1 MSGFCDKSGLKS
13 LIKDATCYKN
23 PKNPGSIDLI
33 LTNNSHSFQNFCVI
47 KAGSSNFHRMVVT
60 AFFWKVKTKSYK
72 YRGYKS
78 FENKSFREELKCEL
92 SDATLE
98 ENARGFKGFVEICQK
113 TLRHCAPIKQ
123 TFVRSNHFAFMNKT
137 LSKTII
143 HRTKF
148 RNNILEIKLTKTK

>member
-72 YRGYKS
+72 YRDYKS

-92 SDATLE
+92 SDTTLE
-98 ENARGFKGFVEICQK
+98 EMQMVLKGLLK
-113 TLRHCAPIKQ
+113 YAK
-123 TFVRSNHFAFMNKT
+123 
-137 LSKTII
+137 
-143 HRTKF
+143 
-148 RNNILEIKLTKTK
+148 KL